1 MRLASKIF
9 LTAALVI
16 VVLAGV
22 GFLSLGAV
30 SRLVSVNRDIAT
42 RTVPAVRLTASAREA
57 IPALVRLEARAVV
70 LGDASFAS
78 AWTARAA
85 CAGYSRIV
93 AQEQALLKR
102 GDRARAVGLS
112 ETDARTRIT
121 ELQENLEGLMAAT
134 DARSLGAQAEAA
146 RLETRTWTAVL
157 VAMGTAAGL
166 ALLATAVIARR
177 ITRSLARLAAA
188 TAEVEAGVFREP
200 IVVNGHDEISAL
212 TRSFN
217 RMTTQLD
224 RQFSALSMRSAIS
237 VTLNQHEKLEDI
249 LQRCTEI
256 LARHLDL
263 ALAGVWTLDGEA

>member
-30 SRLVSVNRDIAT
+30 SRLVSVNRDIVT
-42 RTVPAVRLTASAREA
+42 RTVPAVRLAAWAREA
-57 IPALVRLEARAVV
+57 IPALVRLGVRAVV
-70 LGDASFAS
+70 LGDASFAT
-78 AWTARAA
+78 AWTERAA
-85 CAGYSRIV
+85 RVAQDLDGLAAYAESERETLHLRRAGAAFAGYRRIV

-112 ETDARTRIT
+112 ETDARTRIE
-121 ELQENLEGLMAAT
+121 ELQESLEGLMAAT

-157 VAMGTAAGL
+157 VALGTAARL

-177 ITRSLARLAAA
+177 ITRSLSRLAAA
-188 TAEVEAGVFREP
+188 TAEVEAGGVPEP
-200 IVVNGHDEISAL
+200 TLVDGPARKRAP
-212 TRSFN
+212 TRSVKPA
-217 RMTTQLD
+217 TTQPG
-224 RQFSALSMRSAIS
+224 RQ
-237 VTLNQHEKLEDI
+237 VT
-249 LQRCTEI
+249 T
-256 LARHLDL
+256 
-263 ALAGVWTLDGEA
+263 

>member
-78 AWTARAA
+78 AWTERAARVAQDLDGLAAYAESEQETLHLRRARAA
-85 CAGYSRIV
+85 FAGYSRIV

-134 DARSLGAQAEAA
+134 YARSLGAQAEAA

-157 VAMGTAAGL
+157 VALGTAVGL
-166 ALLATAVIARR
+166 ALLATAIIARR

-188 TAEVEAGVFREP
+188 TAEVETGAFREP
-200 IVVNGHDEISAL
+200 IVVDGHDEISAL

-224 RQFSALSMRSAIS
+224 RQFSA
-237 VTLNQHEKLEDI
+237 
-249 LQRCTEI
+249 
-256 LARHLDL
+256 
-263 ALAGVWTLDGEA
+263 

>member
-42 RTVPAVRLTASAREA
+42 RTVPAVRLAASAREA

-70 LGDASFAS
+70 LGDARFAS
-78 AWTARAA
+78 AWTERAARVAQDLDGLAAYAGSEQETLHLRRARAA
-85 CAGYSRIV
+85 FAGYSGIV

-121 ELQENLEGLMAAT
+121 ELQGT
-134 DARSLGAQAEAA
+134 WRGSWRRRTRGASE
-146 RLETRTWTAVL
+146 
-157 VAMGTAAGL
+157 
-166 ALLATAVIARR
+166 RR
-177 ITRSLARLAAA
+177 PRPRAWRRAP
-188 TAEVEAGVFREP
+188 GPR
-200 IVVNGHDEISAL
+200 
-212 TRSFN
+212 
-217 RMTTQLD
+217 
-224 RQFSALSMRSAIS
+224 
-237 VTLNQHEKLEDI
+237 
-249 LQRCTEI
+249 
-256 LARHLDL
+256 
-263 ALAGVWTLDGEA
+263 